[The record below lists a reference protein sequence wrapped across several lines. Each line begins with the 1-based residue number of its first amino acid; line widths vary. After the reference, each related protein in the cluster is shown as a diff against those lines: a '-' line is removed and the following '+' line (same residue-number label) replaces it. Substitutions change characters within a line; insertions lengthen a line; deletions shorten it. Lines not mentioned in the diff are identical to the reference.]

1 MLLDNYNLQPAG
13 SPSSSVSCTV
23 AGDPTTPQDTAEPL
37 DNTQNT
43 VSSITCYKQGSCVV
57 LEKVPSEGS

>member
-1 MLLDNYNLQPAG
+1 MMLDNYNLLPAG
-13 SPSSSVSCTV
+13 SPSSSVSCAV

-43 VSSITCYKQGSCVV
+43 VSSITC
-57 LEKVPSEGS
+57 

>member
-1 MLLDNYNLQPAG
+1 MMLDNYNLHITFYPLG

-43 VSSITCYKQGSCVV
+43 VSGSTCYIY
-57 LEKVPSEGS
+57 

>member
-1 MLLDNYNLQPAG
+1 MMLDNYNLLPLG

-23 AGDPTTPQDTAEPL
+23 AGDPTTPQDSAEPL

-43 VSSITCYKQGSCVV
+43 VSSSTC
-57 LEKVPSEGS
+57 